1 MSENEILLRILKIYV
16 FSKLPVHLFCFLV
29 YCLSTVLLSVNAY
42 NQYNIDLSLTSSHWI
57 WWLCTCPRMITRGHR
72 LFTHLLESIE
82 DMTSKIHVQAAKI
95 IALLTLLSAHW
106 IGCLFFFMSRLRGLD
121 RRTWVSSIE
130 DTLRSY
136 ERFSSP
142 IYFQYLL
149 ALFKGFSSIS
159 GVEFTSYLANNA
171 EEQVAGLLMIIVEVY
186 ISALILGTIIHFFA
200 LKDPR
205 AQQTAERHRELQQ
218 FVQFHQI
225 PLELETK
232 LTQGLDFQLR
242 KMAADNADA
251 EFELSRS
258 LEIKVAKAKYS
269 NLIQR
274 CSAKG
279 RLFQG
284 SLTES
289 FCNLILHLEPVV

>member
-1 MSENEILLRILKIYV
+1 MVARGKR
-16 FSKLPVHLFCFLV
+16 
-29 YCLSTVLLSVNAY
+29 
-42 NQYNIDLSLTSSHWI
+42 
-57 WWLCTCPRMITRGHR
+57 LCA
-72 LFTHLLESIE
+72 HLLESVE
-82 DMTSKIHVQAAKI
+82 DMKSKLHVQAAKI
-95 IALLTLLSAHW
+95 IVLLTMFSAHW

-225 PLELETK
+225 PSELEAK
-232 LTQGLDFQLR
+232 LSQGLDFQLR

-258 LEIKVAKAKYS
+258 LEIKVAKAKYW

-284 SLTES
+284 GPA
-289 FCNLILHLEPVV
+289 CN